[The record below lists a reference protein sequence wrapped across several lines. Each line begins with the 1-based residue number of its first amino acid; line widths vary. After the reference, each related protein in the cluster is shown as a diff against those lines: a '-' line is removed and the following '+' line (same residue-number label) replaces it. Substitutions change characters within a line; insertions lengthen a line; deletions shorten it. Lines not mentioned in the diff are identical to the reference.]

1 MKVGRFI
8 NKQNM
13 EMNSRNS
20 SFTTWAI
27 IAILGLLG
35 LNGYQWYTNNNLQ
48 QKSTVQ
54 VANISELEKAQAE
67 LDQDYQGA
75 LDRLEEMRGDNKE
88 ANDLIESQKRDLLA
102 QKSKISELIWTK
114 KELDK
119 AKSEIA
125 KFKVQ
130 TEEYVAQITNLKNEN
145 SKLTDAN
152 VQLTNTNQ
160 TLSTNLETTTKERD
174 EVSQAKAILTSEKE
188 KLSSENAGLSS
199 QVDMASAIKINAIDV
214 KGFEVKD
221 DGKVK
226 GKDKAKDIEMLRV
239 CFTTETN
246 MVTKAGGKRFF
257 IRVVNPL
264 GETVVQEDKSA
275 GTLTNKLDKTDV
287 RYSTSA
293 DIQYDNKDTNACADW
308 TLSNK
313 LTKGDYKVELYNNG
327 FMVGKGAFK
336 LK

>member
-1 MKVGRFI
+1 
-8 NKQNM
+8 M

-20 SFTTWAI
+20 NFTTWSI

-35 LNGYQWYTNNNLQ
+35 LNAYQWYANSNLKQTN
-48 QKSTVQ
+48 TTQ
-54 VANISELEKAQAE
+54 VANITELEKAQAE

-75 LDRLEEMRGDNKE
+75 LDRLEELRGDNKV
-88 ANDLIESQKRDLLA
+88 ANDLIEAQKRDLLA

-119 AKSEIA
+119 AKSEIT

-130 TEEYVAQITNLKNEN
+130 TEEYVNQINSLKNEN
-145 SKLTDAN
+145 TKLTETN

-174 EVSQAKAILTSEKE
+174 EVVQAKAVLTTEKE
-188 KLSSENAGLSS
+188 KLSNEKTALST
-199 QVDMASAIKINAIDV
+199 QVDIASAIKINSIDV

-221 DGKVK
+221 DGKLK

-239 CFTTETN
+239 CFLTETN
-246 MVTKAGGKRFF
+246 VVTKPGEKKFF
-257 IRVVNPL
+257 IRIVNPN
-264 GETVVQEDKSA
+264 GETVVQDDNSSGILNNKIDKSE
-275 GTLTNKLDKTDV
+275 V

-308 TLSNK
+308 TLANR
-313 LTKGDYKVELYNNG
+313 LQKGDYKIELYNNG
-327 FMVGKGAFK
+327 FMVGKGGFK